1 MPITEDNLYEDS
13 VDILMN
19 AYSAVPLPI
28 KRIFEEKRFLIK
40 MTELDITKEVYEE
53 YGGYYGIEL

>member
-1 MPITEDNLYEDS
+1 
-13 VDILMN
+13 MN

-40 MTELDITKEVYEE
+40 MTELDITKEAYEE
-53 YGGYYGIEL
+53 YGGYYGIGL